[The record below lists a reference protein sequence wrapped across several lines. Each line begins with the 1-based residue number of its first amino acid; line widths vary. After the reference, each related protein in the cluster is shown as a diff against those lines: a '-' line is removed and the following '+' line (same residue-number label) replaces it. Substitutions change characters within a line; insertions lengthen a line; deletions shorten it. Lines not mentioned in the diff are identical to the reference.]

1 MQNKHFTAGTHI
13 KEKLVM
19 TLLHQDKQ
27 ASVPHFYFPCHPFSF
42 AYIPD
47 FESESVE
54 YLLPSAL
61 PSLKSEKG
69 PLFPVKQVRH
79 ER

>member
-1 MQNKHFTAGTHI
+1 MANKQSTAGTHI

-19 TLLHQDKQ
+19 IVLHQDNQ
-27 ASVPHFYFPCHPFSF
+27 ASVPHFHLPRHPFSF
-42 AYIPD
+42 TYIPD